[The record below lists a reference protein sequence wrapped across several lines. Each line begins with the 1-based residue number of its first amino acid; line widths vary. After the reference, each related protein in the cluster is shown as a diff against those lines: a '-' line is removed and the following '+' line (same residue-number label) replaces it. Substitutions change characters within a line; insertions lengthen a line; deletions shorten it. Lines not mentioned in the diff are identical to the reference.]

1 MDHRAHQRLNSAEI
15 TDTILEDAPVYG
27 PSNEQ
32 VGRISGL
39 HRTAASTGVVID
51 IGGFLGI
58 GARPVLVALSELD
71 LMRDEGGTVHGVT
84 SWTKEELANFP
95 EYRG

>member
-1 MDHRAHQRLNSAEI
+1 MDHRAHQRLDSAEI
-15 TDTILEDAPVYG
+15 TDSLLEDAPVYG
-27 PSNEQ
+27 PLNEQ
-32 VGRISGL
+32 VGRISRL

-71 LMRDEGGTVHGVT
+71 LMRDKDGTVHGVT
-84 SWTKEELANFP
+84 SWTREELANFP
-95 EYRG
+95 QHRG